1 MTNKEHIAEIIKQ
14 AEKDL
19 TKCFSI
25 LVSLKSGNF
34 NGLENFQPMLA
45 DTLYKLTNTYN
56 DARAIYKKS
65 LQKQQNSEKAKEWKA
80 YKEAI
85 KILMKIG
92 QNMGDIFAWYF
103 YSNNLNLLHALYELP
118 ANDIGRLRLAQA
130 PGHVQNFS
138 IRNKAGVFSVLHSL
152 PPIKKS
158 APRS

>member
-34 NGLENFQPMLA
+34 NGLEDFQPMLA

-65 LQKQQNSEKAKEWKA
+65 LQKQQNSENAKEWKA

-85 KILMKIG
+85 KFLMKIG
-92 QNMGDIFAWYF
+92 QNMGDIFA
-103 YSNNLNLLHALYELP
+103 
-118 ANDIGRLRLAQA
+118 
-130 PGHVQNFS
+130 
-138 IRNKAGVFSVLHSL
+138 
-152 PPIKKS
+152 
-158 APRS
+158 